1 MRSPID
7 IAEPQ
12 SLESLELNVRYRY
25 QGRSGVTVPGV
36 SVGDTQGKRP
46 LPSLFSGAVNRK

>member
-12 SLESLELNVRYRY
+12 SLESLGLNVRYRY

-36 SVGDTQGKRP
+36 SVGGTHGKRP
-46 LPSLFSGAVNRK
+46 LPSLSSGAVNRK